1 MKIKSISITNVK
13 SFRSATK
20 IEFDQAF
27 NIIVGPNAAGKSNL
41 LDILSICLRGYFL
54 TTYNIRNDRNS
65 PGVDIAHPFQNLPL
79 LLDKYTGCTNASL
92 IELEFSVQAED
103 LINMKLF
110 GQFRVGVF
118 YSLQIPDN
126 DSKFSDFKRIGWD
139 QSILQV
145 GDVLNYRIENG
156 VLKAESPVYL
166 QNNNLD
172 AETLL
177 VKTKAWIFLK
187 YLNHLHLFELAG
199 IHFPNAVIHPPFL
212 FLSSYRG
219 TGNDND
225 FQGNLSSQSAY
236 SAASQIRNRTS
247 KSMTS
252 LINMATLYFS
262 EKRRKMETEAHSIG
276 YEILW
281 QNDSEVKLVTRYLDR
296 LGYGWSMQLIDPLKN
311 IYEIR
316 LIKQG
321 YELTLSQ
328 ASSGEKEIINYL
340 FGIFALKITNGLI
353 VIDEPELHLHPR
365 WQLLLMDLFME
376 LTRQTKN
383 QFLITTHSPVF
394 INVNSVSNLIRVY
407 RENRESYHVPLKDLS
422 SGSVKDLLHIVNS
435 TNNEKI
441 FFADHV
447 ILVEG
452 LTDRLVFQKIV
463 SILMERHQILSVVE
477 VVEINGKGNIKKFR
491 QYLKKLHIPYYFIA
505 DLDYINQVGTTEL
518 KALFTT
524 DLGAVDNNAIK
535 NPKST
540 DGDKLITVLDD
551 AIANKDMTALKAFSE
566 YIKSFRRKLKDTL
579 TYEERTVLDNF
590 IASRCS
596 NNEYILNRGDI
607 ERYFPEGYSAK
618 DLDKVL
624 ELLQSSTLKKW
635 QQSDG
640 YKELEAIV
648 INIFRRTELIIN
660 P

>member
-13 SFRSATK
+13 SFRTATK

-54 TTYNIRNDRNS
+54 TTYTIRNDRNR
-65 PGVDIAHPFQNLPL
+65 PGVDVAHPFQNLPTF
-79 LLDKYTGCTNASL
+79 LDKYTGCTDVSC
-92 IELEFSVQAED
+92 IELEFNVQAED
-103 LINMKLF
+103 LANMKLF
-110 GQFRVGVF
+110 GQYITELF
-118 YSLQIPDN
+118 YSLKIPDG
-126 DSKFSDFKRIGWD
+126 DSIFSDFKRIDWN
-139 QSILQV
+139 QSLLQA
-145 GDVLNYRIENG
+145 GDVLRYRIENG
-156 VLKAESPVYL
+156 VLKTEMPLSF
-166 QNNNLD
+166 QNNNQD
-172 AETLL
+172 GELL
-177 VKTKAWIFLK
+177 LEKTRAWFFLK
-187 YLNHLHLFELAG
+187 YLNHLHLVELAG
-199 IHFPNAVIHPPFL
+199 VHFPIATIYPAFL

-219 TGNDND
+219 VGNSND
-225 FQGNLSSQSAY
+225 FQGNLSSQSSY
-236 SAASQIRNRTS
+236 SAAAQMRSSTS
-247 KSMTS
+247 KSTTS

-262 EKRRKMETEAHSIG
+262 EKRRKMETDAHSTG
-276 YEILW
+276 YEKLW
-281 QNDSEVKLVTRYLDR
+281 QNDPEVKLVTRYLDR

-321 YELTLSQ
+321 YELMLSQ

-340 FGIFALKITNGLI
+340 FGIFALRITNGLI

-394 INVNSVSNLIRVY
+394 INVNSVSNLIRIY
-407 RENRESYHVPLKDLS
+407 RENRESHHVPLKDLS
-422 SGSVKDLLHIVNS
+422 GGSVKDLLHIVNS

-452 LTDRLVFQKIV
+452 LTDRLVFQKIA

-491 QYLKKLHIPYYFIA
+491 QYLQKLHIPYYFIA

-524 DLGAVDNNAIK
+524 DFGAVDNNAIK

-540 DGDKLITVLDD
+540 DGDKLITVLDE
-551 AIANKDMTALKAFSE
+551 AIAAQDMTALKAFSE

-579 TYEERTVLDNF
+579 THNERVALDTF
-590 IASRCS
+590 IVARCTE
-596 NNEYILNRGDI
+596 NEYILNRGDI
-607 ERYFPEGYSAK
+607 ERYFPEGYGAK
-618 DLDKVL
+618 DLDRVL
-624 ELLQSSTLKKW
+624 ELLQSLTLKKW
-635 QQSDG
+635 QQLEG
-640 YKELEAIV
+640 YQELEALV
-648 INIFRRTELIIN
+648 VNIFRRAGLIT
-660 P
+660 